1 MLIYPITNYHSQ
13 LLGLD
18 ADDHTQYLLVDGTR
32 ALGGDWNLGDY
43 DLTQAGNISGAGLFF
58 NTATIDS
65 SVGVQLTLQYGL
77 LNTATFETD
86 SSGNLTIL
94 ASGGNISL
102 GNENLSTTGI
112 ITALTF
118 NATNTA
124 DLFQSN
130 GSTILRNDGT
140 NSLSLGIGA
149 GGGTS
154 GVFIGNSA
162 GNGNTAENAICIGF
176 SSGGQG
182 GAGMTGT
189 SNTFIGRLA
198 GNKIVD
204 GIRNFGLG
212 SQALQHTVASDD
224 NVAIGSNAMENF
236 LGSATLGSNIAI
248 GAQSMLGA
256 ASGTGYQ
263 NVFIGTNTAT
273 GISSGNRNVGVGYQ
287 ALTGLTTG
295 DRNIAIGLDAG
306 FSTTSADYSSYIGV
320 DCGRG
325 ANASE
330 NNCLGFS
337 AGKSLTSGG
346 SNVIIGSSAG
356 RDNLTTGTKN
366 TILGFNTGRSMGN
379 FSNCVLLGSHAGQDA
394 DADNILVIDNQ
405 DRTSAALTKTNAIL
419 YGTMDAAP
427 ANQVLTVNANLKVGN
442 TTTGQITQLG
452 DGGTTNYT
460 QISATG
466 NVTLPAGAI
475 GTGRAPLYF
484 QDGTALTTP
493 VAGAL
498 EFHDGRLYATNVLHR
513 RALDRTSDV
522 AVATVTVADT
532 TTETTIWTAIM
543 NANSLVAGNMF
554 KFHANGIVSN
564 GDSASSA
571 DQVTLRIKV
580 GGTTVAT
587 LAPALKKI
595 PVDSHWHIT
604 ANATQRTLTDGATLG
619 KRAVHIDLDID
630 DETSAVLAIA
640 DIDTEADMDVTVTAE
655 WASADAANTISLYQ
669 GFMEYKN

>member
-1 MLIYPITNYHSQ
+1 MDMQSLIQDHGA
-13 LLGLD
+13 LLGL
-18 ADDHTQYLLVDGTR
+18 ADDDHEQYLLALGTR
-32 ALGGDWNLGDY
+32 AL
-43 DLTQAGNISGAGLFF
+43 AGNWSLGGFNLTNGGIISAASFVGGIASLTDAGATQLQLNYDVSNFTSLTVNMDGNLQIGPSGGLVSIG
-58 NTATIDS
+58 T
-65 SVGVQLTLQYGL
+65 LTLASGSI
-77 LNTATFETD
+77 TD
-86 SSGNLTIL
+86 SSGTIDFVNEHL
-94 ASGGNISL
+94 IS
-102 GNENLSTTGI
+102 TGTMYSDNFKI
-112 ITALTF
+112 S
-118 NATNTA
+118 ATNNLMLGVGSDAGTG
-124 DLFQSN
+124 DTGLF
-130 GSTILRNDGT
+130 
-140 NSLSLGIGA
+140 IGYLA
-149 GGGTS
+149 GGDGLNTGDRNTAIGVSSLQKNTS
-154 GVFIGNSA
+154 G
-162 GNGNTAENAICIGF
+162 T
-176 SSGGQG
+176 
-182 GAGMTGT
+182 
-189 SNTFIGRLA
+189 
-198 GNKIVD
+198 
-204 GIRNFGLG
+204 RNVGLG
-212 SQALQHTVASDD
+212 SATLAANTIGSNNLAIGYANLEANTTALH
-224 NVAIGSNAMENF
+224 NVAIGSLALSSVTISGYN
-236 LGSATLGSNIAI
+236 TAI
-248 GAQSMLGA
+248 GGESQRYFARAGDAYNVSVGYNALIGINGSSTGRRNVTVGSLSQVDCTTGSDNISMGTRGGSENRTGSSNTLIGSF
-256 ASGTGYQ
+256 SGQ
-263 NVFIGTNTAT
+263 GTNTYSHSLNT
-273 GISSGNRNVGVGYQ
+273 FLGYSSGFLIRTGSSNVF
-287 ALTGLTTG
+287 L
-295 DRNIAIGLDAG
+295 
-306 FSTTSADYSSYIGV
+306 
-320 DCGRG
+320 G
-325 ANASE
+325 ANAGDKQTT
-330 NNCLGFS
+330 L
-337 AGKSLTSGG
+337 
-346 SNVIIGSSAG
+346 SN
-356 RDNLTTGTKN
+356 
-366 TILGFNTGRSMGN
+366 
-379 FSNCVLLGSHAGQDA
+379 LL
-394 DADNILVIDNQ
+394 IVDNQ
-405 DRTSAALTKTNAIL
+405 TRADIATELSNSIL
-419 YGTMDAAP
+419 YGVMGATPSAQSLRINGEILGSYGA
-427 ANQVLTVNANLKVGN
+427 K
-442 TTTGQITQLG
+442 LG
-452 DGGTTNYT
+452 DGGATNYT